1 MVRKAL
7 RTLQHAGGAY
17 CLVATHEN
25 HEVRAS
31 LRSFQEGDGLRVLRA
46 KEDAV
51 GPRTEQQLVR
61 YPGYA
66 LKMTFDV
73 PEGKAMGMLN
83 VRACWH
89 EVVFKNEFG
98 FTESNFLY

>member
-1 MVRKAL
+1 MCRKAL
-7 RTLQHAGGAY
+7 RTLQQAGGAY
-17 CLVATHEN
+17 CLVTTDED
-25 HEVRAS
+25 HEVRAA
-31 LRSFQEGDGLRVLRA
+31 LRNFIEGDCLRVLRPRDDD
-46 KEDAV
+46 E
-51 GPRTEQQLVR
+51 GPRVNQPSAR

-73 PEGKAMGMLN
+73 PAGKAMGMLN
-83 VRACWH
+83 VKACRH

>member
-1 MVRKAL
+1 MNRKAL
-7 RTLQHAGGAY
+7 RTLQQAGGAC
-17 CLVATHEN
+17 CLVATHED

-31 LRSFQEGDGLRVLRA
+31 LRNFQEGDGLRVLRA
-46 KEDAV
+46 KEDDG
-51 GPRTEQQLVR
+51 GPRTDQLSAG

-73 PEGKAMGMLN
+73 PAGKAMGRLN
-83 VRACWH
+83 VKACWH

-98 FTESNFLY
+98 FTESNFL

>member
-1 MVRKAL
+1 MRRNAL
-7 RTLQHAGGAY
+7 RTLQQAGGAY
-17 CLVATHEN
+17 CLVTTHED
-25 HEVRAS
+25 HEVRAA
-31 LRSFQEGDGLRVLRA
+31 LRNFIEGDCLRVLRP
-46 KEDAV
+46 KDDDG
-51 GPRTEQQLVR
+51 GPRADQPSAR

-73 PEGKAMGMLN
+73 PAGKAMGMLN
-83 VRACWH
+83 VKACWH

>member
-1 MVRKAL
+1 MLRKAL
-7 RTLQHAGGAY
+7 RTLQQAGGAY
-17 CLVATHEN
+17 CLVTTHED

-31 LRSFQEGDGLRVLRA
+31 LRNFHEDDGLCVLRA
-46 KEDAV
+46 KVDDG
-51 GPRTEQQLVR
+51 GPRTDQLSAR
-61 YPGYA
+61 YPGYV

-73 PEGKAMGMLN
+73 PAGKAMGMLN
-83 VRACWH
+83 GKACWH